1 MPTLAYRLATDE
13 GLSWVPLQGMI
24 IGNGFSDPL
33 HMLEYGN
40 FLEGVGLVNR
50 EEAEE
55 IRQQTKVRQLTTL
68 TDIDSAFGFSFCPS
82 NLTEY
87 S

>member
-50 EEAEE
+50 EQADE
-55 IRQQTKVRQLTTL
+55 IRQQTKVSGDRFTFNRKVTL
-68 TDIDSAFGFSFCPS
+68 EFP
-82 NLTEY
+82 NHP
-87 S
+87 